1 MFNRFKKKSK
11 VMVYGPSKA
20 GRFYRNE
27 VAIILERDSFF
38 KDYHIKFKNGTD
50 DWIDADFLRK
60 PYTRK
65 KKGVKK

>member
-38 KDYHIKFKNGTD
+38 KDYQMIGLMQTF
-50 DWIDADFLRK
+50 
-60 PYTRK
+60 
-65 KKGVKK
+65 